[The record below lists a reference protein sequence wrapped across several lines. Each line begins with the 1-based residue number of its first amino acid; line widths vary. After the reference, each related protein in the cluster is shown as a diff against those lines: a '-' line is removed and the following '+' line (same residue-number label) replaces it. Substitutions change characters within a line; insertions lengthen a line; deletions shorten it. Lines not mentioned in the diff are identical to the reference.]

1 MKLLPIRRGEI
12 TRAQIR
18 FSVVP
23 VIRGIMNASSGAGSR
38 ARTKTAACGAANR
51 GFESH
56 PARFEQ
62 IAQFP
67 RCDDW
72 SGDRAN
78 YDKCKCKCDQCEK
91 ILNPSTDR
99 VLLSQCD
106 VPTWSIISQPTH
118 PDRAQRQRREPPN
131 LRPRSHPASLHSLT
145 DPSPICRSGLS
156 ELLCH
161 SNLAFGLSLNEE

>member
-1 MKLLPIRRGEI
+1 MRLL
-12 TRAQIR
+12 
-18 FSVVP
+18 
-23 VIRGIMNASSGAGSR
+23 GAGSR

-56 PARFEQ
+56 PARLEQ
-62 IAQFP
+62 IAQFQK
-67 RCDDW
+67 CDDW

-78 YDKCKCKCDQCEK
+78 YDKCKCDQCEK

-118 PDRAQRQRREPPN
+118 PDRACNANEENRQTCDHDHI
-131 LRPRSHPASLHSLT
+131 LRHCSLSQTRSDLSVW
-145 DPSPICRSGLS
+145 LS
-156 ELLCH
+156 ELLCL
-161 SNLAFGLSLNEE
+161 SNLAFGLS